1 MMSTR
6 SRVFLFVG
14 LMLLLTACVQP
25 TTGPAGLQIVDAWAR
40 PAQQMTDAPAA
51 KEAMT
56 ITTSSGAMTGTQATT
71 GTMAIT
77 GTMATTG
84 TLPMTRSTGGMGMGM
99 GGANSAAY
107 MTIRNPGNQPDRL
120 VKATSDVAKVVEL
133 HTVEEQNG
141 VMSMHPVEGIDVPA
155 NGEATLKPGG
165 FHVMLIAL
173 TRDLK
178 VGDTVTVTLTFA
190 NAGDMTV
197 QAKVRER

>member
-40 PAQQMTDAPAA
+40 PAHQMTDAPAA
-51 KEAMT
+51 KEAMP
-56 ITTSSGAMTGTQATT
+56 ITTSSGAMTSTLATT
-71 GTMAIT
+71 GTTT
-77 GTMATTG
+77 GTMATTS
-84 TLPMTRSTGGMGMGM
+84 TLPMTRSTGGMGMGL

-141 VMSMHPVEGIDVPA
+141 VMAMHPVEGIDVPA

>member
-14 LMLLLTACVQP
+14 LMLLLAACVQSP
-25 TTGPAGLQIVDAWAR
+25 TGPAGLQIVDAWAR

-56 ITTSSGAMTGTQATT
+56 ITTSSGVMTGTLATT
-71 GTMAIT
+71 GTMA
-77 GTMATTG
+77 MTG
-84 TLPMTRSTGGMGMGM
+84 TLPLTRSTGGMGMGL

-120 VKATSDVAKVVEL
+120 VKVTSDAAKVVEL

-141 VMSMHPVEGIDVPA
+141 VMSMHPIAGIDVPA

-173 TRDLK
+173 TRELK

-190 NAGDMTV
+190 KAGDMTV